1 MASRASGHGTVRP
14 SRMLILLISSFR
26 GATSRESVLKR
37 FAGKALVTGLVVG
50 LAGSWPAAGAAR
62 PVREPGVGSSLS
74 AWKTAYGS
82 GSHCNPSLCFGP
94 FIDNTADGRVHEFV
108 AVQATGSRRVNSYD
122 RAFPSNTS
130 SSEAMLMI
138 LNTFPPNVK
147 ATAITVART
156 KTGSDTCGDFNLTSP
171 TIGKELRKDDPT
183 GVIGVEFW
191 DGSEGYSATNV
202 QDALVTDT
210 ANTPGTC

>member
-1 MASRASGHGTVRP
+1 MEVPDLPA
-14 SRMLILLISSFR
+14 LWILLMSSYR
-26 GATSRESVLKR
+26 GATSRESVLRR
-37 FAGKALVTGLVVG
+37 FAGKVSVIGLVFW
-50 LAGSWPAAGAAR
+50 LAGSWPAADAAR
-62 PVREPGVGSSLS
+62 PVREPGVGSSLA
-74 AWKTAYGS
+74 AWKTAYRS

-94 FIDNTADGRVHEFV
+94 FIENTADGRVHEFV

-122 RAFPSNTS
+122 RAFPSRTS

-138 LNTFPPNVK
+138 LATFPSNAK
-147 ATAITVART
+147 ATGITIART
-156 KTGSDTCGDFNLTSP
+156 KTGSDTCGEFDITSA
-171 TIGKELRKDDPT
+171 TIGKELGMDDPT

-191 DGSEGYSATNV
+191 DGSKGYSATNV